1 MKVVIAGGS
10 GLIGTAIAST
20 LAHRAD
26 VVVLSREPDRVAAG
40 RGVRWN
46 PASSGEWVSEVAR
59 ADAVV
64 NLAGAGIADRRW
76 SAKRKKEL
84 RDSRILSTRALVDA
98 LGTRSDGGRPVLVSA
113 SAIGY
118 YGARGDENLDETC
131 DPGTGFLPELS
142 VDWEREANRARDRAR
157 VVIPRIGI
165 VLAREG
171 GALRAMLPVFKLGLG
186 GPLGS
191 GKQWMSWIHI
201 DDVIGM
207 IETAID
213 DEAWE
218 GAINA
223 VAPAPV
229 TNREFTKAL
238 GRALGRPTILP
249 APGFAVRAALGEM
262 ADDLLLSGQR
272 VLPRR
277 AVELGFRFAFETL
290 DAALESLRL

>member
-20 LAHRAD
+20 LAPRAD
-26 VVVLSREPDRVAAG
+26 VVVLSRQPDRVEKG
-40 RGVRWN
+40 RGVRWD
-46 PASSGEWVSEVAR
+46 PSSRGEWVAEVAR
-59 ADAVV
+59 ADAVI
-64 NLAGAGIADRRW
+64 NLAGSGIADKRW

-84 RDSRILSTRALVDA
+84 RDSRIASTRAIVDA
-98 LGTRSDGGRPVLVSA
+98 LGTRTDGGRPVLVSA

-118 YGARGDENLDETC
+118 YGARGDEELDETS

-142 VDWEREANRARDRAR
+142 LDWEREANRARDRAR

-165 VLAREG
+165 VLARDG
-171 GALRAMLPVFKLGLG
+171 GALPAMLPVFRLGLG
-186 GPLGS
+186 GSLGS
-191 GKQWMSWIHI
+191 GRQWMSWIHI

-213 DEAWE
+213 DAGWE
-218 GAINA
+218 GPVNA
-223 VAPAPV
+223 VAPVPV

-238 GRALGRPTILP
+238 GRALGRPAILP

-262 ADDLLLSGQR
+262 ANELLLSGQK
-272 VLPRR
+272 VLPGR
-277 AVELGFRFAFETL
+277 AGQLGFRFRFESL
-290 DAALESLRL
+290 DAALGSLNL